1 MDYEP
6 ARKGVAG
13 TALGLGAA
21 GLALGVLNGGLGNLG
36 IGWNGGN
43 GNCGCSENILVN
55 RYELGLQQQ
64 LAAKDSEIALRDAN
78 IYNDQ
83 KSLEMYRYI
92 DGRMREVETVLAQQ
106 AVQNQ
111 ANRDS
116 FQLMQERLECCKNEL
131 CGAITRE
138 RDDRKCSDNTLVTY
152 MNATFYPKQVA
163 DVTVGTTMTPQTTYN
178 PLPACTCGGC
188 GC

>member
-1 MDYEP
+1 M
-6 ARKGVAG
+6 
-13 TALGLGAA
+13 
-21 GLALGVLNGGLGNLG
+21 NGGLGNLG

-55 RYELGLQQQ
+55 RYEAGQNARIAELQTEV
-64 LAAKDSEIALRDAN
+64 KLRDAN
-78 IYNDQ
+78 TYTDQ
-83 KSLEMYRYI
+83 KQLDLYRYI